1 MNARA
6 HTSREIWIS
15 GYNPVKE
22 ALHGPGALLSELVL
36 ARNDQRAAELTV
48 TAKERGLA
56 VRQESFEALSA
67 LVGHARH
74 QGVALRSHEFRYT
87 PLETM
92 LERPID
98 KRQPLL
104 ALDSVQDPQ
113 NLGALIRS
121 ACFLGVK
128 GMILPKDRSAGIS
141 ATVIKIAS
149 GAAAYLPVAQ
159 VVNLAQ
165 TLGRLKESGLW
176 VVGMDVE
183 GAQVL
188 YEADLSMP
196 LTLVVGNEQKGLR
209 PLIRKHC
216 DLLVRIPAG
225 GPIQS
230 LNAATAGAI
239 ALAEV
244 QRQQL
249 AATKPTSS
257 QKAPYQP

>member
-1 MNARA
+1 
-6 HTSREIWIS
+6 
-15 GYNPVKE
+15 
-22 ALHGPGALLSELVL
+22 
-36 ARNDQRAAELTV
+36 
-48 TAKERGLA
+48 
-56 VRQESFEALSA
+56 
-67 LVGHARH
+67 
-74 QGVALRSHEFRYT
+74 
-87 PLETM
+87 
-92 LERPID
+92 
-98 KRQPLL
+98 
-104 ALDSVQDPQ
+104 
-113 NLGALIRS
+113 
-121 ACFLGVK
+121 
-128 GMILPKDRSAGIS
+128 
-141 ATVIKIAS
+141 
-149 GAAAYLPVAQ
+149 VAQ

-165 TLGRLKESGLW
+165 TLGRLKENGLW

-216 DLLVRIPAG
+216 DLLVRIPTG